1 MSLVDCSNDIVKET
15 DDMGLGVFS
24 NKSFKKGDIIEKGII
39 RRVDTDGH
47 KNPYLFTW
55 SVDRDIW
62 GFGSGCSTFY
72 NTSLSPNC
80 KMIRYYDEDRFEMVA
95 LCNIDNN
102 VQLFHTYQSLEWRD
116 CFKSLKV

>member
-1 MSLVDCSNDIVKET
+1 MSLVDCSNVIVKET

-39 RRVDTDGH
+39 RRVDTDGN